1 LTKEE
6 SGWRENVGNS
16 GRSSGDAGE
25 GDAKDIMDIYKEQ
38 KRCVMPLKTNLQIK
52 ECSVGNSTLEQ
63 MKQIEKDLLNKGFN
77 KQTLQ
82 RTIDV
87 KQELLKLKS
96 ALQTQGEDNSRKS
109 EVGEKQF
116 SNQAKALPDAI
127 LEYLN
132 SIEILN
138 NNHYLCAQL

>member
-1 LTKEE
+1 
-6 SGWRENVGNS
+6 
-16 GRSSGDAGE
+16 
-25 GDAKDIMDIYKEQ
+25 
-38 KRCVMPLKTNLQIK
+38 LQ
-52 ECSVGNSTLEQ
+52 EL
-63 MKQIEKDLLNKGFN
+63 
-77 KQTLQ
+77 
-82 RTIDV
+82 DV

-96 ALQTQGEDNSRKS
+96 ALRLKANNSRKS

-138 NNHYLCAQL
+138 RQSLPLLQL

>member
-1 LTKEE
+1 
-6 SGWRENVGNS
+6 
-16 GRSSGDAGE
+16 
-25 GDAKDIMDIYKEQ
+25 
-38 KRCVMPLKTNLQIK
+38 
-52 ECSVGNSTLEQ
+52 

-87 KQELLKLKS
+87 KQELLKL

-127 LEYLN
+127 L
-132 SIEILN
+132 IFK
-138 NNHYLCAQL
+138 

>member
-1 LTKEE
+1 
-6 SGWRENVGNS
+6 
-16 GRSSGDAGE
+16 
-25 GDAKDIMDIYKEQ
+25 
-38 KRCVMPLKTNLQIK
+38 
-52 ECSVGNSTLEQ
+52 
-63 MKQIEKDLLNKGFN
+63 MKQMEKDLLNKGFN

-138 NNHYLCAQL
+138 RSLPCAQL